1 MVMVK
6 LNANLRK
13 ETLLVKNKSLYIM
26 SKKKELKEKKRQKT
40 LKIEMTPL
48 R

>member
-26 SKKKELKEKKRQKT
+26 SKKRGVRKKQKRSIKRT
-40 LKIEMTPL
+40 
-48 R
+48 

>member
-26 SKKKELKEKKRQKT
+26 SKKRSIKKT
-40 LKIEMTPL
+40 
-48 R
+48 